1 LHQLPAVRDGES
13 FDSAVEAVEHAADR
27 KAKTETEM
35 NRPRNWAALLLAP
48 ALVALSATAVLA
60 QAYPNKPIRLVL
72 PYAPGGII
80 DYVGRTLAT
89 HLSEPLG
96 QTVVA
101 ENRPGAGGIAGTDTV
116 ARSAPDGY
124 TLVLMDPALVINP
137 TLQPSIPYD
146 LFKQLQTVSIVSSSP
161 EVLVVSPT
169 LPVKNFQEFVAYA
182 KANPGKL
189 NFSSAGIGTTP
200 HLAGELFKQRTGVDA
215 VHVPYRGIGASYTDM
230 MAGKISFAF
239 SSIAGALPFTSD
251 NRVRPIATTGL
262 KRTPVYP
269 DLPTVDEA
277 GLKGF
282 EVDLWLGIF
291 APAGLPA
298 DVLARLNADIKK
310 TLAKDEVKAALAK
323 VGVEPR
329 GSTPEEGA
337 AFLKSEYEKWKTV
350 VTEGKIKPE

>member
-1 LHQLPAVRDGES
+1 
-13 FDSAVEAVEHAADR
+13 
-27 KAKTETEM
+27 M
-35 NRPRNWAALLLAP
+35 NKPRHWAALLLAP
-48 ALVALSATAVLA
+48 ALVTFSATAVLA
-60 QAYPNKPIRLVL
+60 QGYPNKPVRLVL

-116 ARSAPDGY
+116 ARSAADGY

-269 DLPTVDEA
+269 DQPTVDEA

-298 DVLARLNADIKK
+298 DVLARLNADIRK
-310 TLAKDEVKAALAK
+310 TLAKEEVKAALAK

-350 VTEGKIKPE
+350 VIEGKIKPE

>member
-1 LHQLPAVRDGES
+1 
-13 FDSAVEAVEHAADR
+13 
-27 KAKTETEM
+27 M

-329 GSTPEEGA
+329 GSAPEEGA